1 LLLAVALSA
10 AAQEHRDTLIYDVDV
25 ITSPSAHLSIEA
37 RLTTMA
43 AESVALTAPSASLP
57 AGTEVEGLVATDDR
71 GRPVPVLAAG
81 DGYRVAAPPG
91 GVRFR
96 YRLDFQNGVALSS
109 TGSGL
114 NATHLYAVSR
124 GIFVAPDPSTYDRE
138 RPYPSIS
145 VHFITPPGW
154 HVITAWGVDEPD
166 FTPAGSGALL
176 GSTVAAAPDYRVL
189 RDTVGGTVF
198 VLAIRGERH
207 FSDSALER
215 VIAASLRR
223 SSETLGGVPVP
234 RVTYTSD
241 LGWKG
246 RTSGSLQG
254 RSSIGLIWEPGEL
267 LARARIHDVFHETLH
282 LWFGGVMDAERWWTE
297 GVTDYLAA
305 RLEAE
310 WSGRPDDLADL
321 CYQSLRN
328 YERIERDTS
337 MTMSEEQRENILGDN
352 TTLLVYR
359 KGMLAGLLL
368 DAAIR
373 RATDGAS
380 TLGDVARRLLA
391 AASRD
396 PGRRVS
402 DAEIHDLALEIGGP
416 AVEPVWRQVVAGT
429 SLIPEVEV
437 TEALRVVTG
446 LPVAVPAPIAKEQ
459 KVLIGHPKP

>member
-1 LLLAVALSA
+1 M
-10 AAQEHRDTLIYDVDV
+10 YDVHV
-25 ITSPSAHLSIEA
+25 IASPPAHLSIEA
-37 RLTTMA
+37 RLTAIA
-43 AESVALTAPSASLP
+43 AGSITFTAPSASL
-57 AGTEVEGLVATDDR
+57 ATGTDVEGLVATDDR
-71 GRPVPVLAAG
+71 GKPLPLQAAGNGYRLAAPAG
-81 DGYRVAAPPG
+81 A
-91 GVRFR
+91 VRFR
-96 YRLDFQNGVALSS
+96 YRLDFQNGIALSS
-109 TGSGL
+109 TGAGL
-114 NATHLYAVSR
+114 NSTRLYAVSR
-124 GIFVAPDPSTYDRE
+124 GIFVAPDPSAYGRE
-138 RPYPSIS
+138 HPYPSVS

-154 HVITAWGVDEPD
+154 HVITAWGVDEPE
-166 FTPAGSGALL
+166 FTPPGSGALL
-176 GSTVAAAPDYRVL
+176 GSTVAAAPDFRIL
-189 RDTVGGTVF
+189 RDTVGGTPF

-223 SSETLGGVPVP
+223 SSETLGGVPVT

-241 LGWKG
+241 VGWKG

-267 LARARIHDVFHETLH
+267 LERARIHDVFHETLH
-282 LWFGGVMDAERWWTE
+282 LWFGGAMDAERWWTE

-310 WSGRPDDLADL
+310 WSGRSDDLADL

-373 RATDGAS
+373 RTTDGAA

-391 AASRD
+391 AASHD

-402 DAEIHDLALEIGGP
+402 DAEIHDLSLEVGGP

-429 SLIPEVEV
+429 SLISEAEV

-446 LPVAVPAPIAKEQ
+446 LAVTAPAPIAKEQ
-459 KVLIGHPKP
+459 KVLIVHPKP